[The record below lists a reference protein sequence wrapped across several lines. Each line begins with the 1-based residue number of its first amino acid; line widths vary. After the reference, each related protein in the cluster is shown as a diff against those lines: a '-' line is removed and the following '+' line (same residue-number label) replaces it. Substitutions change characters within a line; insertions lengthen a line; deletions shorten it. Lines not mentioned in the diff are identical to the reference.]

1 MPTIVLIDSD
11 TGRAATFTSVMRQ
24 LGYVVV
30 PLRELRGVAHRLRLD
45 EADLLVIGET
55 QDESDANEICRQ
67 VRTHSEIPIMV
78 LASTRLEGPEVLA
91 LDGGADDFLRWPASP
106 RLVAARVAA
115 LLRRN
120 PDPARR
126 AATTRVVGPLEID
139 VHLRSAKIHGAD
151 VKLSKTEFELLTALT
166 ENHDRVVSR
175 PELVERVWGRWHG
188 DDHMLEV
195 HISRLRGKIRA
206 AGGPRLIESVPGF
219 GYRLGLEPTPAGS
232 APRRFSEKAVQL
244 QGGSTPRD

>member
-1 MPTIVLIDSD
+1 MKSNCGALS
-11 TGRAATFTSVMRQ
+11 
-24 LGYVVV
+24 V
-30 PLRELRGVAHRLRLD
+30 PLTLTAPEPGSELVRGGRFRVSAASFFQVNTD
-45 EADLLVIGET
+45 GAELLAG
-55 QDESDANEICRQ
+55 
-67 VRTHSEIPIMV
+67 
-78 LASTRLEGPEVLA
+78 
-91 LDGGADDFLRWPASP
+91 
-106 RLVAARVAA
+106 LVAECA
-115 LLRRN
+115 
-120 PDPARR
+120 
-126 AATTRVVGPLEID
+126 GPLEID